1 MFVLATNMNDHRNWK
16 DINQRLVNRGRPS
29 TYLKPAVTKQE
40 EDLSVMNHKKVGKPY
55 AFSNMLIIAA
65 FAIKSVFKIGYREAA
80 GNVKDFLDSISVK
93 LHPDFRTIQWRI
105 SQMERN
111 GIKFMIQQKGKSNLK
126 VIVDMSGTKSEN
138 DGEYR
143 AVKYGKI
150 KVWNEIH
157 IAIDRITHKILNME
171 VTESDVKDTEEFIPL
186 LKPIVKM
193 NDVDTVITDGGYDSE
208 GNFKY
213 CDDNNI
219 KTLIPVHINAIKG
232 KHKRKRIE
240 EQLGRSYSRG
250 FPGRNTYLTEK
261 IRRQSQDKW
270 KKTSGYHSRSLVETV
285 FSVFKGT
292 FGEYTFSK
300 NKKMKEKE
308 LLLKAVVY
316 NQFLT

>member
-1 MFVLATNMNDHRNWK
+1 MNDLRNWR

-29 TYLKPAVTKQE
+29 TYLKPAVAKQE
-40 EDLSVMNHKKVGKPY
+40 VDLSTMNHKKVGKPY
-55 AFSNMLIIAA
+55 SFSNMLIIAA
-65 FAIKSVFKIGYREAA
+65 FAIKSVFKLGYREAA

-93 LHPDFRTIQWRI
+93 LHPDFRTIQWRV
-105 SQMERN
+105 SQMERD
-111 GIKFMIQQKGKSNLK
+111 GIKLMIRQKGKSNLK
-126 VIVDMSGTKSEN
+126 VIIDMSGVKSEN

-143 AVKYGKI
+143 TVKYGKI
-150 KVWNEIH
+150 KVWQEIH
-157 IAIDRITHKILNME
+157 IAIDGETHKILNME
-171 VTESDVKDTEEFIPL
+171 VTENDVKDTEEFIPL
-186 LKPIVKM
+186 LKPITEM

-208 GNFKY
+208 ENFKY
-213 CDDNNI
+213 SDDNNI

-240 EQLGRSYSRG
+240 EQLGLDFRRG
-250 FPGRNTYLTEK
+250 FPKRNIHLTKEL
-261 IRRQSQDKW
+261 RRQNQDQW

-285 FSVFKGT
+285 FSVFKGA

-300 NKKMKEKE
+300 SKKMKKKE

>member
-1 MFVLATNMNDHRNWK
+1 MATNMNDLRNWR
-16 DINQRLVNRGRPS
+16 DINLRLVNRGRPS
-29 TYLKPAVTKQE
+29 TYLEPAVANQDA
-40 EDLSVMNHKKVGKPY
+40 DLSEMNNKKVGKPY
-55 AFSNMLIIAA
+55 SFSNMLIIAA

-93 LHPDFRTIQWRI
+93 LHPDFRTIQWRV
-105 SQMERN
+105 SQMERD
-111 GIKFMIQQKGKSNLK
+111 GIKFMIQQRGRSNLK
-126 VIVDMSGTKSEN
+126 VIIDMSGVKSEN

-143 AVKYGKI
+143 TVKYGKI
-150 KVWNEIH
+150 KVWQEIH
-157 IAIDRITHKILNME
+157 IAIDRVTHKILNME
-171 VTESDVKDTEEFIPL
+171 VTENDVKDTKEFIPL
-186 LKPIVKM
+186 LKPITEM
-193 NDVDTVITDGGYDSE
+193 NDVETVITDGGYDSE
-208 GNFKY
+208 ENFKY
-213 CDDNNI
+213 SDDNNI

-250 FPGRNTYLTEK
+250 FTGRNMYLTEE
-261 IRRQSQDKW
+261 IRRQNQDKW
-270 KKTSGYHSRSLVETV
+270 KKTSGYHSRSLVETI

-308 LLLKAVVY
+308 LLLKAIVY

>member
-1 MFVLATNMNDHRNWK
+1 MNDLRNWK

-29 TYLKPAVTKQE
+29 TYLKPAVTSQDM
-40 EDLSVMNHKKVGKPY
+40 DLLTMNHKKVGKPY
-55 AFSNMLIIAA
+55 SFSNMLIIAA
-65 FAIKSVFKIGYREAA
+65 FAVKCIFKIGYREAA
-80 GNVKDFLDSISVK
+80 GNVKDFLGSVSEK

-105 SQMERN
+105 SQMKKE
-111 GIKFMIQQKGKSNLK
+111 GIKFMIHRRGESNLE
-126 VIVDMSGTKSEN
+126 VIIDASGVKSEN

-143 AVKYGKI
+143 STKYNKI
-150 KVWNEIH
+150 KIWEELH
-157 IAIDRITHKILNME
+157 IAIDRRTHKILNME
-171 VTESDVKDTEEFIPL
+171 VTENDVRDTEEFIPL
-186 LKPIVKM
+186 LAPIVKM
-193 NDVDTVITDGGYDSE
+193 NDVDTAITDGGYDSE
-208 GNFKY
+208 GNFEY

-250 FPGRNTYLTEK
+250 FPGRNTYLTEEIK
-261 IRRQSQDKW
+261 RQNQDKW

>member
-1 MFVLATNMNDHRNWK
+1 
-16 DINQRLVNRGRPS
+16 
-29 TYLKPAVTKQE
+29 
-40 EDLSVMNHKKVGKPY
+40 
-55 AFSNMLIIAA
+55 MLIIAA
-65 FAIKSVFKIGYREAA
+65 FAVKCVFKIGYREAS

-105 SQMERN
+105 SQMKKE
-111 GIKFMIQQKGKSNLK
+111 GIKFMMYQRGESNLE
-126 VIVDMSGTKSEN
+126 VIIDASGVKSEN

-143 AVKYGKI
+143 STKYDKI
-150 KVWNEIH
+150 KVWEEIH
-157 IAIDRITHKILNME
+157 IAIDRKTRKILNME
-171 VTESDVKDTEEFIPL
+171 VTENDVRDTEEFIPL
-186 LKPIVKM
+186 LTPIVKM
-193 NDVDTVITDGGYDSE
+193 NDVDTAITDGGYDSE

-240 EQLGRSYSRG
+240 EQLGQSHSRG
-250 FPGRNTYLTEK
+250 FPGRNMYLTKEM
-261 IRRQSQDKW
+261 RRQNQEEW

-285 FSVFKGT
+285 FSVFKGN

-300 NKKMKEKE
+300 NKKIKEKE

-316 NQFLT
+316 NQFLI